1 MHNPPG
7 EGNSFKVA
15 PNAPEELKHKERI
28 LAIEDPEI
36 NPWACIILLLLTVG
50 VMAVTVQFVS
60 NLALLQCQQVI
71 YRRWQLVS
79 SIESVRETTKIQEE

>member
-60 NLALLQCQQVI
+60 TLTLLQCQQVI

>member
-60 NLALLQCQQVI
+60 NLTLLQCQQVI

>member
-60 NLALLQCQQVI
+60 KLTLLQCQQVI

>member
-60 NLALLQCQQVI
+60 NLALLHCEQFT
-71 YRRWQLVS
+71 YHYEQLVS